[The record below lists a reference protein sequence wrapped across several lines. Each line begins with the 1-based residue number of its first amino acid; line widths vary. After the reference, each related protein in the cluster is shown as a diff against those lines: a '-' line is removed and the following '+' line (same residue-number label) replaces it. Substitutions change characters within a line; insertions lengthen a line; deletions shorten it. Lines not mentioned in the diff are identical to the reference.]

1 MITSAIGRPI
11 PKAPPIICTN
21 AESKLS
27 SSWTSTRFDI
37 PLLRRAPTSTAR
49 RPNDEQEALGGSLK
63 IEFTLN
69 GFYAGLGASLIGIA
83 TRCARHSDC
92 SDEGTT

>member
-37 PLLRRAPTSTAR
+37 PLLHRAPTSTAR
-49 RPNDEQEALGGSLK
+49 RPKNEQEKGCVRSGYRHAPEPERSEAESLWLRK
-63 IEFTLN
+63 
-69 GFYAGLGASLIGIA
+69 G
-83 TRCARHSDC
+83 
-92 SDEGTT
+92 